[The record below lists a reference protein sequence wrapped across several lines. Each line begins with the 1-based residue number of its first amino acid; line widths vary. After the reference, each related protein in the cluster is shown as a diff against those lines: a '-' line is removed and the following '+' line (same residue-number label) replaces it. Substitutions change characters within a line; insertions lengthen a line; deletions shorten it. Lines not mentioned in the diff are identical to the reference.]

1 MRVMVLVKANK
12 DSEAGALP
20 STELLTEMGKFNQE
34 LTKAGIMLAGEGLH
48 PTSKGVRVRFAEGGP
63 AVIAGPFGATS
74 DATPELVAGFWLWK
88 VRSMEEAI
96 DWIKR
101 APFGGG
107 AEIEI
112 RPLHEAEDF
121 GANLTPELR
130 EQDERLRQQI
140 AQREETRKAS

>member
-12 DSEAGALP
+12 DSEAGVLP
-20 STELLTEMGKFNQE
+20 STELLTEMGKFNEE

-48 PTSKGVRVRFAEGGP
+48 PSSKGVRIRFSGGEP
-63 AVIAGPFGATS
+63 AVIEGPFGATE
-74 DATPELVAGFWLWK
+74 ELVSGFWLWK

-96 DWIKR
+96 EWLKR

-112 RPLHEAEDF
+112 RPVFAAEDF
-121 GANLTPELR
+121 GAQLTPELR
-130 EQDERLRQQI
+130 EQEERLRQEI
-140 AQREETRKAS
+140 DRREEINRRKAS